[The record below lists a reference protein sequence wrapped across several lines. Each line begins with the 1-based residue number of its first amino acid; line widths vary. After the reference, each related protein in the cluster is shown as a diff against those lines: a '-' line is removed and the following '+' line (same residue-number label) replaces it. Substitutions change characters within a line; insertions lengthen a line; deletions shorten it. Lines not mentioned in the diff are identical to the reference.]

1 MRSTSLR
8 SLAEPP
14 QAEEMKK
21 VRPPGVEP
29 KRTFTLFLLNVEK
42 VNCWAICGFG
52 FFTAISVPSMM
63 TRVVGNFE

>member
-14 QAEEMKK
+14 QADEMKE
-21 VRPPGVEP
+21 VRPPGVELT
-29 KRTFTLFLLNVEK
+29 RTFTVFLLYVEK
-42 VNCWAICGFG
+42 VNCWAIGGFG

-63 TRVVGNFE
+63 RHVVGNFE